1 MFLISRKSFRFNFLL
16 LSSAPYNKLASL
28 CRSSFFL
35 GFGWLF
41 GKSLVIFQ
49 RFIGSPKLVW
59 IKKLLPRDSAA
70 DDFFNFSGK
79 FSRETTSVEDVVYVS
94 RSGFFG
100 LFFIDFHIIVIIREV
115 NFRGRGVRGE
125 RCYPLPLASYPLTT

>member
-1 MFLISRKSFRFNFLL
+1 M
-16 LSSAPYNKLASL
+16 
-28 CRSSFFL
+28 
-35 GFGWLF
+35 
-41 GKSLVIFQ
+41 VIFQ

-100 LFFIDFHIIVIIREV
+100 LFFIDFHIIVVIIRGVKFRRQGARGKRREV
-115 NFRGRGVRGE
+115 
-125 RCYPLPLASYPLTT
+125 LPLAPGFLPINYLTVQKFKGKEE